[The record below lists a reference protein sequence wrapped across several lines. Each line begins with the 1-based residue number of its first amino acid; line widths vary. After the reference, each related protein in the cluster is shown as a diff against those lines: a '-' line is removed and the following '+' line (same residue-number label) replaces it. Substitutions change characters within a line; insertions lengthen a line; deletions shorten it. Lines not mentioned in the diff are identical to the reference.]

1 MNIADTSNYTIRVSN
16 DVYYINNN
24 TTGNL
29 EYSLYKENQSL
40 SLIYTETLTSLQEA
54 QIMFSGDGVY
64 KVYIGDDIVELRYYL
79 QLQQSLIT
87 SIGDFLCDCCNYS
100 TPIDCSC
107 STPIDVKCV
116 QFSAIPLMLLSYQ
129 HLVSPCLDSCCAGDY
144 LYNASNEYEFII
156 RESYLGHIQ
165 EECIKG
171 KSLYGTRGL
180 RYITAFYYALFLE
193 AELEERGSE
202 DAKYTYLK
210 FDYDRISQCIED
222 LGVSYNKLK
231 EIMGLCDSNFTQIIE
246 GIEDINTKVDNLT
259 NTVNNISSAIGD
271 IQGDITTISGDIHT
285 IGDTVNTIENIVE
298 NCCDGGSTVLY
309 PPVANA
315 GLDRSISVS
324 ETTLL
329 DGTASYDSDGVIVS
343 YLWTLVSSPIIVTI
357 ATPTTATTNITGF
370 TEEGIYTFLLTVTD
384 NSGLTDTDTVII
396 TVGSAVPVAINSLV
410 VNNRAAD
417 CARAYGSFKAAD
429 FYDSGSPVES
439 VRIDNIT
446 MITSGTLTYNSIP
459 ITTPLTIEIAD
470 IDLLVYTADSLITD
484 SYEEFFTFS
493 VKIVENANFSNS
505 ATMTVINTSCAEAIA
520 QIQLLSFSDVNINCG
535 TIITLPLV
543 PVTATTALYRFYI
556 RNTGDLALI
565 GSIVVTGA
573 DASRFVPDS
582 TSINIASGGADKL
595 VTVLINLAG
604 RGGTTLNAIFTMV
617 TNSDVNPSCV
627 LNLSQPVSVAATPPI
642 TLASSITIPRDS
654 TCTDIFTFGSV
665 NFPYTSGSPVG
676 RTHIRIDSL
685 PSTGLLTYNGLDLG
699 VDIFTPF
706 VISEANIGLLTYTP
720 DGDSTGTSS
729 VTFTVVSSNN
739 NGSTWG

>member
-16 DVYYINNN
+16 DVYYIKNK
-24 TTGNL
+24 TTGDL

-40 SLIYTETLTSLQEA
+40 SLIYTETLTSLEEA
-54 QIMFSGDGVY
+54 QLLFSGDGVY
-64 KVYIGDDIVELRYYL
+64 KVYVDDDIVELRYYL

-202 DAKYTYLK
+202 DAEYTYLK

-271 IQGDITTISGDIHT
+271 IQGDITTIGSDIDT

-298 NCCDGGSTVLY
+298 GCCDGGSPVLY

-315 GLDRSISVS
+315 GLDRSIDVRD
-324 ETTLL
+324 TTLL

-343 YLWTLVSSPIIVTI
+343 YLWTLVSSPVIVTI
-357 ATPTTATTNITGF
+357 ATPTTVTTTITGF
-370 TEEGIYTFLLTVTD
+370 TEEGVYTFLLTVTD
-384 NSGLTDTDTVII
+384 NSGLTDTDIVVV
-396 TVGSAVPVAINSLV
+396 TVGSAVPVAVNSLV
-410 VNNRAAD
+410 VNNRAGN
-417 CARAYGSFKAAD
+417 CARAYDSFKTAD
-429 FYDSGSPVES
+429 FYTNTLSLES
-439 VRIDNIT
+439 IRIDNIT
-446 MITSGTLTYNSIP
+446 TIINGTLTYNSLP
-459 ITTPLTIEIAD
+459 ITTPLTIAAANIG
-470 IDLLVYTADSLITD
+470 LLVYTADSLITA
-484 SYEEFFTFS
+484 SYEESFTYS
-493 VKIVENANFSNS
+493 VKVVENANFSNS
-505 ATMTVINTSCAEAIA
+505 VTMTVTNTSCVEAIA
-520 QIQLLSFSDVNINCG
+520 QIQLTTIGDVNMNCG
-535 TIITLPLV
+535 SVINLPIVPTSLGTLTYQFKIKNVGDTTLIGTIVKTGYNASNFTLSTTAINLTAGISMTVTVTINVVGAGGITL
-543 PVTATTALYRFYI
+543 TAIL
-556 RNTGDLALI
+556 
-565 GSIVVTGA
+565 
-573 DASRFVPDS
+573 
-582 TSINIASGGADKL
+582 
-595 VTVLINLAG
+595 
-604 RGGTTLNAIFTMV
+604 TMV
-617 TNSDVNPSCV
+617 TNSDINSSCV
-627 LNLSQPVSVAATPPI
+627 LNLNQLVSVAATPPT
-642 TLASSITIPRDS
+642 TLASNITIPRDV
-654 TCTDIFTFGSV
+654 TCADIFTFSST
-665 NFPYTSGSPVG
+665 NFAYTSGSPVG

-685 PSTGLLTYNGLDLG
+685 PSTGILTYNGDVLG
-699 VDIFTPF
+699 VDLFTPF

-720 DGDSTGTSS
+720 EIGRAH
-729 VTFTVVSSNN
+729 V
-739 NGSTWG
+739 